1 MSDHEEEEDQL
12 VPKKK
17 PDLDKQL
24 ELRISI
30 GLSALTLAQALAESN
45 MWALMIGL
53 LLARDAW
60 RRWRNLKNN

>member
-1 MSDHEEEEDQL
+1 MSDHEDEGGQL
-12 VPKKK
+12 EPTKK

-30 GLSALTLAQALAESN
+30 GLAALTIAQALAESS

-53 LLARDAW
+53 LLARDAY

>member
-1 MSDHEEEEDQL
+1 MSDHEEDQL